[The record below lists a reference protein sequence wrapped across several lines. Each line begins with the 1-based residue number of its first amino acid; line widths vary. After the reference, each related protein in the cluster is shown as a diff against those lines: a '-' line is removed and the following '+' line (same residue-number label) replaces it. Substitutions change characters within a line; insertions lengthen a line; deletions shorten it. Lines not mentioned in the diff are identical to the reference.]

1 MSDKPSKKPETTVAE
16 PALGKRAFSYLR
28 VSSEGQVN
36 TGYDRDG
43 LSIAA
48 QREAVGDK
56 ADQLGAE
63 IVREFSDP
71 GKSAFVDLHKRTDFL
86 AMLDELKALN
96 QSDATRIDY
105 VIVWALNRWARSV
118 QDHYRTREL
127 VKQAG
132 ARIVSITEPM
142 VGDDTPESF
151 FMEGMFALN
160 NQYESM
166 KTGRNVSRGIYQ
178 KAKSGGTYG
187 FTRLGYVNDV
197 ERLPDGRQIPSVSP
211 DPKRHAFLTAAFK
224 LYASG
229 KYTLSSLAK
238 ELYDLGLRTRG
249 SKRREPG
256 KIGTSALQRILR
268 DPYYVGWIVYKRGT
282 ADEQTF
288 RGRHDPLIDEDT
300 FDQVQAL
307 LDEKRVAGERPQK
320 HQHYLKG
327 SVYCGDCGKRLVY
340 SLSRGKN
347 GQRYA
352 YYFCSSRVNGSRCSM
367 RDNIRPELIADAIGC
382 YYVER
387 PVQLSPEQVARRTEA
402 IEKLVAVSQQA
413 VKQVRLAKSELVVNL
428 KAQQSRLLRL
438 HMEEGDEI
446 SPDAFREERARLQAE
461 IHAAEKSLATT
472 EQQLSLDATMLR
484 MALEL
489 AGDVAEVYREAPESL
504 KRGYNQAFF
513 KKLYVMPERDEET
526 ATLTAQVAE
535 AELTEPYA
543 VLLADGFAEDVLAEV
558 VQIGSLSAQKED
570 GPGGPSSET
579 NAPNF
584 ETGSN
589 FEVLAEREGFEP
601 SRELAPPTRLAGE
614 CLQPLGHLSGHWGDC
629 RS

>member
-1 MSDKPSKKPETTVAE
+1 MPTKTSSNDAGGNTLEPIPSS
-16 PALGKRAFSYLR
+16 RAFSYLR

-36 TGYDRDG
+36 TSYDRDG

-48 QREAVGDK
+48 QREAVEDK
-56 ADQLGAE
+56 ADQLNAE

-86 AMLDELKALN
+86 EMLAELKRLN
-96 QSDATRIDY
+96 QHDATRIDF

-118 QDHYRTREL
+118 GDHYRTREL
-127 VKQAG
+127 VNQAG
-132 ARIVSITEPM
+132 AKLVSITEPM

-166 KTGRNVSRGIYQ
+166 KTGRNVSQGIYQ

-187 FTRLGYVNDV
+187 FTRLGYINDV
-197 ERLPDGRQIPSVSP
+197 EWLPDGRQIPSVSF

-229 KYTLSSLAK
+229 SYTLSSLAK
-238 ELYDLGLRTRG
+238 ELYELGLRTRG
-249 SKRREPG
+249 SKRREAG

-268 DPYYVGWIVYKRGT
+268 DPYYAGWIVYKRGT
-282 ADEQTF
+282 ADQQTF
-288 RGRHDPLIDEDT
+288 RGRHDALVDEAT
-300 FDQVQAL
+300 FNQVQAL
-307 LDEKRVAGERPQK
+307 LDEKRVSGERSQK

-327 SVYCGDCGKRLVY
+327 SVFCGECGRRLVY
-340 SLSRGKN
+340 SLSRGKS
-347 GQRYA
+347 GKRYA
-352 YYFCSSRVNGSRCSM
+352 YYFCSSRANGAGCSM
-367 RDNIRPELIADAIGC
+367 RDNIRPVLIEDAIER
-382 YYVER
+382 YYIER
-387 PVQLSPEQVARRTEA
+387 PVQLTAEQVAQRTDA

-413 VKQVRLAKSELVVNL
+413 VMQIRLAKSELVVNL

-438 HMEEGDEI
+438 HLEEGDAV

-461 IHAAEKSLATT
+461 IAAAEKSLVAT
-472 EQQLSLDATMLR
+472 EEQLSLDAAVLR

-489 AGDVAEVYREAPESL
+489 AGDVAQVYGEAPSSL
-504 KRGYNQAFF
+504 RRSYNQAFF
-513 KKLYVMPERDEET
+513 KKLKIMPDHDEET
-526 ATLTAQVAE
+526 GALIAHVVE

-543 VLLADGFAEDVLAEV
+543 VVLADGFAEDVLAEV
-558 VQIGSLSAQKED
+558 ARIRSLSAQIED
-570 GPGGPSSET
+570 GPEGPSSET

-589 FEVLAEREGFEP
+589 FEVLAERVGFEP
-601 SRELAPPTRLAGE
+601 TRRVNPAHAISSRAP
-614 CLQPLGHLSGHWGDC
+614 
-629 RS
+629 

>member
-1 MSDKPSKKPETTVAE
+1 MPDNPSPKTDTTATE
-16 PALGKRAFSYLR
+16 ATPTKRAFVYLR

-48 QREAVGDK
+48 QREAAADK
-56 ADQLGAE
+56 AAQLNTE

-96 QSDATRIDY
+96 QSEATRIDY
-105 VIVWALNRWARSV
+105 VIVWALNRWARN
-118 QDHYRTREL
+118 QLDHWRTREL

-166 KTGRNVSRGIYQ
+166 KTGRNVSQGIYQ
-178 KAKSGGTYG
+178 KAKNGGTYG
-187 FTRLGYVNDV
+187 WTRLGYANDV

-211 DPKRHAFLTAAFK
+211 DPKRHHFLSVAFK

-229 KYTLSSLAK
+229 EYSLSQLRD
-238 ELYDLGLRTRG
+238 ELYDLGLRSRPRKNRPPQKVST
-249 SKRREPG
+249 
-256 KIGTSALQRILR
+256 TSLQRILR
-268 DPYYVGWIVYKRGT
+268 DPYYAGWIVYKRGT
-282 ADEQTF
+282 PDEQTF

-300 FDQVQAL
+300 FDQVQAR

-327 SVYCGDCGKRLVY
+327 SVYCGECGRRLVY

-352 YYFCSSRVNGSRCSM
+352 YYFCSSRVNAGNCSM
-367 RDNIRPELIADAIGC
+367 RDNIPPKLIGEAIAR
-382 YYVER
+382 YYAER
-387 PVQLSPEQVARRTEA
+387 PVQLDAEQVKKRTDA

-413 VKQVRLAKSELVVNL
+413 VMHVRLAKSELVVSL

-438 HMEEGDEI
+438 HLEEGDEI
-446 SPDAFREERARLQAE
+446 SPDAFREERARLQAD
-461 IHAAEKSLATT
+461 IQAAEKSLAAT
-472 EQQLSLDATMLR
+472 EQQLSLDAAMLR

-489 AGDVAEVYREAPESL
+489 AENVAEVYGEAPESL
-504 KRGYNQAFF
+504 RRGYNQAFF
-513 KKLYVMPERDEET
+513 KKLYVLPEREGET
-526 ATLTAQVAE
+526 GELAASVTN

-543 VLLADGFAEDVLAEV
+543 VLLADELTPGVLAEAET
-558 VQIGSLSAQKED
+558 IARASESSKGSPEGLPAV
-570 GPGGPSSET
+570 PC
-579 NAPNF
+579 
-584 ETGSN
+584 SN

-614 CLQPLGHLSGHWGDC
+614 CLQPLGHLSG
-629 RS
+629 RSGRL

>member
-1 MSDKPSKKPETTVAE
+1 MPTSTSSNNTGDSTLGPIPS
-16 PALGKRAFSYLR
+16 GRAFSYLR

-48 QREAVGDK
+48 QREAVEDK
-56 ADQLGAE
+56 ADQLNAE

-86 AMLDELKALN
+86 EMLDELKRLN
-96 QSDATRIDY
+96 QHDVTRIDY

-127 VKQAG
+127 VDQAG
-132 ARIVSITEPM
+132 ARLVSITEPM

-166 KTGRNVSRGIYQ
+166 KTGRNVSQGIYQ
-178 KAKSGGTYG
+178 KAKNGGTYG
-187 FTRLGYVNDV
+187 FTRLGYINDV
-197 ERLPDGRQIPSVSP
+197 ERLPDGRQIPSVSF

-238 ELYDLGLRTRG
+238 ELYELGLRTRPTK
-249 SKRREPG
+249 KRGPG
-256 KIGTSALQRILR
+256 QIGTSALQRILR
-268 DPYYVGWIVYKRGT
+268 DPYYAGWIVYKRGT

-288 RGRHDPLIDEDT
+288 RGRHDALVDEET
-300 FDQVQAL
+300 FNQVRAL

-327 SVYCGDCGKRLVY
+327 SVFCGKCGRRLVY
-340 SLSRGKN
+340 SLSKGRN
-347 GQRYA
+347 GRKYA
-352 YYFCSSRVNGSRCSM
+352 YYFCADRVNGSSCSM
-367 RDNIRPELIADAIGC
+367 RDNIRPELIEDAIER

-387 PVQLSPEQVARRTEA
+387 PVQLTAEQVVQRTNA
-402 IEKLVAVSQQA
+402 LEKLVAVSQQA
-413 VKQVRLAKSELVVNL
+413 VMQVRLAKSELVVNL

-438 HMEEGDEI
+438 HLEEGDAV

-461 IHAAEKSLATT
+461 IAAAENSLATT
-472 EQQLSLDATMLR
+472 EQQLNLDAAVLR

-489 AGDVAEVYREAPESL
+489 AGDVAQVYREAPSSL
-504 KRGYNQAFF
+504 RRSYNQAFF
-513 KKLYVMPERDEET
+513 KKLKIMPDRDEET
-526 ATLTAQVAE
+526 GELIARVVA
-535 AELTEPYA
+535 AELTEPFT
-543 VLLADGFAEDVLAEV
+543 VLLADELVPGVLAEAEA
-558 VQIGSLSAQKED
+558 IAKASENGKGSPEGLPATD
-570 GPGGPSSET
+570 V
-579 NAPNF
+579 
-584 ETGSN
+584 SN
-589 FEVLAEREGFEP
+589 FEVLAERVGFEP
-601 SRELAPPTRLAGE
+601 TRRVNPAHAISSRAP
-614 CLQPLGHLSGHWGDC
+614 
-629 RS
+629 

>member
-1 MSDKPSKKPETTVAE
+1 MRRKEVDMSAIKTTTSEDLATAEQAPSR
-16 PALGKRAFSYLR
+16 RAFVYLR

-48 QREAVGDK
+48 QREATEDK
-56 ADQLGAE
+56 ADQLDAE
-63 IVREFSDP
+63 VVREFSDP

-86 AMLDELKALN
+86 EMLDELKRCN
-96 QSDATRIDY
+96 QHEATRIDY

-127 VKQAG
+127 VKAAG
-132 ARIVSITEPM
+132 AKLISITEPM

-178 KAKSGGTYG
+178 KAKNGGTYG
-187 FTRLGYVNDV
+187 FTRLGYINEV
-197 ERLPDGRQIPSVSP
+197 ERLPDGRQVPSVGF
-211 DPKRHAFLTAAFK
+211 DPKRHAFLTVAFK

-229 KYTLSSLAK
+229 RYPLSALAK
-238 ELYDLGLRTRG
+238 ELYALGLRTRPTKSRG
-249 SKRREPG
+249 PG

-268 DPYYVGWIVYKRGT
+268 DPYYAGWIVYKRGT
-282 ADEQTF
+282 PDEQTF

-300 FDQVQAL
+300 FDQVQAR

-327 SVYCGDCGKRLVY
+327 SVFCGECGKRLVY

-352 YYFCSSRVNGSRCSM
+352 YYFCSARVNGSNCSM
-367 RDNIRPELIADAIGC
+367 RDNIPPKLIGEAIER
-382 YYVER
+382 YYAER
-387 PVQLSPEQVARRTEA
+387 PVQLTAEQVAQRTDA

-413 VKQVRLAKSELVVNL
+413 VMHVRLAKSELVVSL

-438 HMEEGDEI
+438 HLEEGDDI
-446 SPDAFREERARLQAE
+446 SPDAFRDERVRLQAE
-461 IHAAEKSLATT
+461 IQAAEKSLAAT
-472 EQQLSLDATMLR
+472 EEQLSLDASMLR

-489 AGDVAEVYREAPESL
+489 ADNVAEVYREAPESL
-504 KRGYNQAFF
+504 RRGYNQAFF
-513 KKLYVMPERDEET
+513 KKLKIMPERDEDSSELI
-526 ATLTAQVAE
+526 ARVVQ
-535 AELTEPYA
+535 AELTEPFA
-543 VLLADGFAEDVLAEV
+543 VLLADELVPGVLVEAEAIAKAAE
-558 VQIGSLSAQKED
+558 
-570 GPGGPSSET
+570 SSEG
-579 NAPNF
+579 NPEGLPAVPC
-584 ETGSN
+584 SN
-589 FEVLAEREGFEP
+589 FEVLADLMGRYWNPEVR
-601 SRELAPPTRLAGE
+601 ARLDR
-614 CLQPLGHLSGHWGDC
+614 LDLS
-629 RS
+629 